1 MARIRTIKPDFWTD
15 EKIGTSLKRD
25 ERLLFIGLWNLAD
38 DQGVL
43 KSNAAY
49 IKGQLFSYDEE
60 LRTATVTTWLTSLQQ
75 ALMIVPFILN
85 GESYYIIRT
94 FKEHQLL
101 NRPSKPKFDQN
112 MLDSILNEYSR
123 NTHVLLNEEADREGK
138 GNRRE
143 IEGKGEEAPQSKI
156 DIEKICLE
164 ESTQWQESMMKKFKI
179 SSTNDMKDLIS
190 EFFLTL
196 KAADETK
203 TDLADAKSHC
213 SRWINIQL
221 EKRINIKGNV
231 PQGKQGK
238 AEAVHDAQSQIADY
252 WAAQAEN
259 S

>member
-43 KSNAAY
+43 KSSAAY

-60 LRTATVTTWLTSLQQ
+60 LRTTTVTSWLTSLEK

-94 FKEHQLL
+94 FQDHQLI
-101 NRPSKPKFDQN
+101 NRPSKPKFDQTLIDN
-112 MLDSILNEYSR
+112 ILHEYSL
-123 NTHVLLNEEADREGK
+123 NTHGILTEYSLLEWK
-138 GNRRE
+138 GNRGE
-143 IEGKGEEAPQSKI
+143 IEGKGEGPQSKI

-164 ESTQWQESMMKKFKI
+164 QSTQWHESMMKKFNIK
-179 SSTNDMKDLIS
+179 SHDEMKGLVN

-213 SRWINIQL
+213 SRWINKHL
-221 EKRINIKGNV
+221 EKINIKGAGPV
-231 PQGKQGK
+231 GAKSK
-238 AEAVHDAQSQIADY
+238 LEKLKETF
-252 WAAQAEN
+252 EN
-259 S
+259 TPNPYENGNPVVQ

>member
-43 KSNAAY
+43 KSSAAY

-60 LRTATVTTWLTSLQQ
+60 LRTQTVTMWLTSIEK

-94 FKEHQLL
+94 FKDHQLI

-112 MLDSILNEYSR
+112 LLDRVLHDHSLS
-123 NTHVLLNEEADREGK
+123 THGIITEHSPLEGK
-138 GNRRE
+138 GNRGE
-143 IEGKGEEAPQSKI
+143 IEGEGEAKKTFKI

-164 ESTQWQESMMKKFKI
+164 ESTQWHEAMMKKFKI
-179 SSTNDMKDLIS
+179 SDPEKIKELIS
-190 EFFLTL
+190 EFFLTI

-203 TDLADAKSHC
+203 TDVADAKSHC
-213 SRWINIQL
+213 ARWINIQL
-221 EKRINIKGNV
+221 EKGKEKGSA
-231 PQGKQGK
+231 QKEKIGK
-238 AEAVHDAQSQIADY
+238 AEAVLDVQSQIADY
-252 WAAQAEN
+252 WAAKAEA